1 MSSPS
6 DDELQDAL
14 AQLKAANPSL
24 GIPKLHA
31 RLRADF
37 PAWTVSEKRMRKIL
51 ATLAPPK
58 DTTPPFPSS
67 QLVEGLDI
75 TNWTTRVDVR
85 MFNKTKGKGLVATQK
100 IKAGETIWVEDPFV
114 IAPEWCATNLGC

>member
-6 DDELQDAL
+6 DEELQDAL
-14 AQLKAANPSL
+14 TQLKAAHPTL

-31 RLRADF
+31 RLRTDY
-37 PAWTVSEKRMRKIL
+37 PAWTVSEKRMRKVL

-58 DTTPPFPSS
+58 DAAPPHPSS
-67 QLVEGLDI
+67 ELVEGLDI
-75 TNWTTRVDVR
+75 SQWTPRVDVR
-85 MFNKTKGKGLVATQK
+85 LFDKNKGKGLVATQK

-114 IAPEWCATNLGC
+114 IAPEWCAQDCNF